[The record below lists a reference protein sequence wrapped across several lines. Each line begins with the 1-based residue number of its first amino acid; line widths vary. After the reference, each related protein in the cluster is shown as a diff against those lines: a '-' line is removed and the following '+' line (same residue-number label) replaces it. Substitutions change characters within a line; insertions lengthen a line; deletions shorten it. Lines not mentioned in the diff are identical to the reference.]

1 MVIPQKREEEAI
13 ILDFLQNGYAI
24 DPRPLH
30 LKDPIAQALGTERFT
45 LLELVPKKDMR
56 LQPRQKVYIGEKKRD
71 EIHHVNGRIKMDKL
85 TATAVSELSHTVKA
99 IIDEN
104 PAHFIDFFNKAQPLS
119 IRTHS
124 LELLPGVGKKHMLEI
139 IEARDDKPFE
149 SFDDIRARVKLIS
162 DPEKLI
168 VNRIMS
174 EIKGEEKHYL
184 FAAPPMTEDDM
195 QPRRDDRDRGNMRG
209 NDRGPRP
216 PMGGMG
222 RRF

>member
-1 MVIPQKREEEAI
+1 MVFPQKREEEAI
-13 ILDFLQNGYAI
+13 ILDFLQNGYAS

-45 LLELVPKKDMR
+45 ILELVTKKEVR
-56 LQPRQKVYIGEKKRD
+56 LQPRHKVYIGERKRD
-71 EIHHVNGRIKMDKL
+71 EIHHVNGRIKMNKL
-85 TATAVSELSHTVKA
+85 TATASSELSHTVKA

-104 PAHFIDFFNKAQPLS
+104 PAKFVDFFNKAQPLS

-124 LELLPGVGKKHMLEI
+124 LELLPGVGKKHMQEI
-139 IEARDDKPFE
+139 LEAREDKPFE
-149 SFDDIRARVKLIS
+149 SFDDIKTRVKLIS

-174 EIKGEEKHYL
+174 EINGEEKHYL
-184 FAAPPMTEDDM
+184 FAAPPVSEDDM
-195 QPRRDDRDRGNMRG
+195 KQRDDRGQRRDDRDR
-209 NDRGPRP
+209 RP